1 MDLYGTWNRETSAK
15 FMSGK
20 NGGEKDSLP
29 SLKEKLEG
37 ITETV
42 GKLKAI
48 MDTLT
53 RGALLC

>member
-1 MDLYGTWNRETSAK
+1 
-15 FMSGK
+15 MSGK

-29 SLKEKLEG
+29 SLREELEG